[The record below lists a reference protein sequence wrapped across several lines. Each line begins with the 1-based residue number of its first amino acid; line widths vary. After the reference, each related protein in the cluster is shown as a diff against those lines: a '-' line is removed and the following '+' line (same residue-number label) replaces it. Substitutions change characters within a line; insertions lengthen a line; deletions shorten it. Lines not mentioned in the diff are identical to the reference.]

1 MVVVYMYR
9 VSQQHSCCK
18 VLYKVLYLMANAGPY
33 HTYLP
38 RYGIRETAWKT
49 RYVLAIVERL
59 DSTR

>member
-18 VLYKVLYLMANAGPY
+18 VLYLMANAGPY

-38 RYGIRETAWKT
+38 RYVIRETAWRA
-49 RYVLAIVERL
+49 RYILAIV
-59 DSTR
+59 

>member
-9 VSQQHSCCK
+9 VSQQHSSCK

-38 RYGIRETAWKT
+38 RYVIRETAWRV
-49 RYVLAIVERL
+49 RYILAIV
-59 DSTR
+59 